1 MVNPSSDSF
10 RNPLR
15 YQGQDYSFAPIYRRD
30 RDPRT
35 PTDASPDTKPKEQQ
49 GYYPISSFWS
59 NSTNGNLWALSN
71 IYYDS
76 VSQDTVA
83 KWVLLGSTED
93 NPVLSFNVPN
103 GVTSIDPDNSGA
115 VTFTSTGGSVVI
127 TGSSTA
133 PNNTNINFDVP
144 GGLPPISSINVDAN
158 TPPGTD
164 PVVPNSGQVSITGGQ
179 VAAGTTANVIRTDS
193 LAANTFTVEVQRSAA
208 AASTT
213 IASNGVSHFNSAHFS
228 VDANAFVSVKNGNP
242 LVTLSDSAGPG
253 TLVSPTAAGNI
264 QLSGFLNEQ
273 VGTFAIT
280 TAGTNLMKLNPMS
293 PGRWIVDK
301 LSTTGAPNGT
311 HTTIQGALDSASIG
325 DTIIVMPGDYNETLT
340 LKNACNLVAFNDDM
354 AGTVNITGTL
364 TLNDTADGTY
374 FTISGIRFTRSSGS
388 CITHTG
394 TETRQLFLTRCTIN
408 VSGTATGITFTNS
421 ATSSLVALNYCLGD
435 ASDATSKIFAVSGTD
450 ANSSSIIFNSSY
462 FTNGGATTTPST
474 TANTNS
480 TGFVVFN
487 NSMFRLPVTTSGTA
501 SLTAFCTDF
510 TQLTGTTVGN
520 VNNLIIGGSGTNKVI
535 GCILSSGTAVAS
547 TISTTTLM
555 TNTTITSSNANALDG
570 AGTINYGGLVFV
582 SGSTNGVNTKNLLTV
597 T

>member
-1 MVNPSSDSF
+1 MNPSSDSF

-59 NSTNGNLWALSN
+59 NSTNGNLWALAN

-83 KWVLLGSTED
+83 KWVLIGSTED

-127 TGSSTA
+127 TGSSAA

-158 TPPGTD
+158 TAPGTD
-164 PVVPNSGQVSITGGQ
+164 PVVPNSGQITITGAQ

-242 LVTLSDSAGPG
+242 IVTLTDNSDAPV
-253 TLVSPTAAGNI
+253 TPTAAGNI
-264 QLSGFLNEQ
+264 KLEGQLNQQ
-273 VGTFAIT
+273 VGSFST
-280 TAGTNLMKLNPMS
+280 TVAGTNIMKTNPMS
-293 PGRWIVDK
+293 SARWIVDP
-301 LSTTGAPNGT
+301 LSTTPNPNGT

-325 DTIIVMPGDYNETLT
+325 DTIIIMPGTYTETLT

-354 AGTVNITGTL
+354 AGTVNIDGTL

-374 FTISGIRFTRSSGS
+374 FTISGIRFTRSAGS

-408 VSGTATGITFTNS
+408 VSGTATGITFNNT

-450 ANSSSIIFNSSY
+450 ANSSSIVFNSSY
-462 FTNGGATTTPST
+462 FTNGGATTVAST

-480 TGFVVFN
+480 SGYVIFN

-501 SLTAFCTDF
+501 SLTAFSTDF

-520 VNNLIIGGSGTNKVI
+520 VKNLIIGGSGTNKVT

-547 TISTTTLM
+547 TITTTTLM
-555 TNTTITSSNANALDG
+555 TSTTITSSNANALDG

-582 SGSTNGVNTKNLLTV
+582 SGSTNGVSTKNLLTV